1 MSSSRQQYQ
10 DYRKQRG
17 FLGQRRP
24 QPTTSGA
31 PAPDGAISSRRRLPY
46 YLRRYIGSLRDFRG
60 TIIALIAFGILSLAF
75 NAVNPWT
82 SKFML
87 DYVFSPSP
95 AEPPSWLAPLIGD
108 WSRQQL
114 LVAVCGCLVLIA
126 LGEIVLHTV
135 SEYFSRVLSAK
146 MEVGIRRRLIRHLQ
160 VMALSKLE
168 RLKTGG
174 IISRVEGDVDSYSRL
189 LHEGLLGPINSLAM
203 FGIGLGSLLFISPT
217 VTLVCLAFIV
227 LLATVAYGMF
237 NIMRPLFRDLQED
250 RSRISG
256 KLAETFGGIRVVR
269 IFGREI
275 AETLQFITAHNLLIR
290 KQLHTERINIG
301 IRRTMD
307 SLSWG
312 MDIAIWLVGGL
323 AALDGKITLGDL
335 IVFTRFT
342 RWFFHPVFMM
352 MHSLSNIQSSVACTE
367 RIFDLLDEPQDILDA
382 PDAKPVSRLADR
394 IAFRDVHFAYEKDKP
409 VIRGLNLDIPVGKT
423 VALVGPSGA
432 GKTTITNLLVRFY
445 DIDSG
450 SLTLDG
456 TDVRKLRLRDLR
468 DLYSLVLQDVFLFDG
483 TIAENIA
490 YAVPDATEQ
499 QIRDAAR
506 IAAADEFIEQFPDR
520 YQTLIGERGVK
531 LSGGQK
537 QRISLARAIL
547 KNPQILIL
555 DEATSS
561 LDSQSEALI
570 QNALRNI
577 LRNRTTIVIAHRL
590 STILDADL
598 IAVVVDGAIAEQGTH
613 QQLLEL
619 NGVYAQMYRRQ
630 TQKSAD
636 APAFLKWDDHDGSD
650 DDSQPHAAAHAAPPR
665 HHGPFGP
672 RPF

>member
-1 MSSSRQQYQ
+1 
-10 DYRKQRG
+10 
-17 FLGQRRP
+17 
-24 QPTTSGA
+24 
-31 PAPDGAISSRRRLPY
+31 
-46 YLRRYIGSLRDFRG
+46 
-60 TIIALIAFGILSLAF
+60 
-75 NAVNPWT
+75 
-82 SKFML
+82 
-87 DYVFSPSP
+87 
-95 AEPPSWLAPLIGD
+95 
-108 WSRQQL
+108 
-114 LVAVCGCLVLIA
+114 
-126 LGEIVLHTV
+126 
-135 SEYFSRVLSAK
+135 
-146 MEVGIRRRLIRHLQ
+146 
-160 VMALSKLE
+160 
-168 RLKTGG
+168 
-174 IISRVEGDVDSYSRL
+174 
-189 LHEGLLGPINSLAM
+189 M

-217 VTLVCLAFIV
+217 ITLVCLAFIV

-323 AALDGKITLGDL
+323 AALDGKITIGDL

-382 PDAKPVSRLADR
+382 PDAKPVARLTDR

-445 DIDSG
+445 DIDAG
-450 SLTLDG
+450 ALTLDG

-483 TIAENIA
+483 TIAQNIA

-499 QIRDAAR
+499 QIQDAAR

-630 TQKSAD
+630 TQKNVD
-636 APAFLKWDDHDGSD
+636 APAFIKWDDHDGND
-650 DDSQPHAAAHAAPPR
+650 DDSQTSAAAHAAPPR